1 MERQLIEDYLEP
13 YFEGERLAKL
23 KKVHENKK
31 ISLEVGTPE
40 GLIQVRGLV
49 GQMNYPYYVLIMPV
63 DEDNFRDLMS
73 HSKRKGNEY
82 SGYSLYGM
90 EVGKFK
96 KTGINRALVDF
107 SELVHAIKSVTL
119 DDKLVYTS
127 PFVGED
133 GIYTGFMEEK
143 KEGEDKIRFYH
154 RLAYNINLMRD
165 QYGFPRV
172 GTC

>member
-13 YFEGERLAKL
+13 YHKGERLAKL
-23 KKVHENKK
+23 KKIHENKK

-40 GLIQVRGLV
+40 GLILVRGLV
-49 GQMNYPYYVLIMPV
+49 GDINYPYRVLIMPV
-63 DEDNFRDLMS
+63 DEDNFQDWMA
-73 HSKRKGNEY
+73 HPKGEEYGFKR
-82 SGYSLYGM
+82 YSLYGM
-90 EVGKFK
+90 EVGKFG

-133 GIYTGFMEEK
+133 GIYKGYMEEK
-143 KEGEDKIRFYH
+143 KEGEDRIRFAH
-154 RLAYNINLMRD
+154 RLVYNMNLMRD
-165 QYGFPRV
+165 KYGFPRV